1 MNGSF
6 KYSFGFVAASLRLNE
21 TINIER
27 TFREGEY
34 TDYNN
39 IDNKVD
45 LIGNGNTR
53 TSNRQYRELAERLRS
68 LTSAEKDLLVGNDLT
83 SRRQIAFLGV
93 CKHYLFIREFVLEV
107 LREKMLVYD
116 YQLSESDYLSFERK
130 KETLDL
136 LADSTRH
143 KIKQV
148 VFKILEQ
155 AGIIDNVKSLK
166 IQPQLP
172 GQQVIDAVM
181 EDNPDWLKIF
191 LLNDAEINKLKQ
203 MYGKH

>member
-1 MNGSF
+1 MNGSL

-21 TINIER
+21 TILIER
-27 TFREGEY
+27 TFREGGY

-45 LIGNGNTR
+45 LIGHGNTR
-53 TSNRQYRELAERLRS
+53 TCNRQYRELAERLRS

-116 YQLSESDYLSFERK
+116 YQLTESDYLSFERK

-181 EDNPDWLKIF
+181 ED
-191 LLNDAEINKLKQ
+191 
-203 MYGKH
+203 